1 MQYHGFDEY
10 RVEFSEATMKT
21 FLVPAFIALFALPAV
36 AGEMPEASPAPISSA
51 TGTATTAGDMAATVA
66 TGEVK
71 DAGKNTFQ
79 QSVPSFSGYGGGCDR
94 GHASTEAML
103 IN

>member
-1 MQYHGFDEY
+1 
-10 RVEFSEATMKT
+10 MKT
-21 FLVPAFIALFALPAV
+21 LLVPAFIALFALPAV
-36 AGEMPEASPAPISSA
+36 AGEVPKVSLAPAS
-51 TGTATTAGDMAATVA
+51 GTAGMTTTAGDAAATVA
-66 TGEVK
+66 TGDVGSTSQK
-71 DAGKNTFQ
+71 TIQ